1 MPNETEFIRVIKE
14 NEGIIFKIAML
25 YAADKDDQK
34 DLYQEVVYQLW
45 RSFDSFRSESK
56 ISTWI
61 YRIAL
66 NTSIT
71 HLRKEKKR
79 GSRVSIGEAVINRFD
94 PDDSLMEERL
104 AQLYDQVKKLNTI
117 EKAIVLLH
125 LEGKNYEEIAAITGF
140 TATNV
145 GTRLSRIKD
154 KLRSQLKD

>member
-1 MPNETEFIRVIKE
+1 MPNESEFIRVIKE
-14 NEGIIFKIAML
+14 NEGIIFKIAIL
-25 YAADKDDQK
+25 YAGDRDDQK
-34 DLYQEVVYQLW
+34 DLYQEIVYQLW

-79 GSRVSIGEAVINRFD
+79 GPKVDIDEAVINRFD
-94 PDDSLMEERL
+94 QDDTAMEERL
-104 AQLYDQVKKLNTI
+104 TQLYDQVKKLNTI
-117 EKAIVLLH
+117 EKGIVLLH

-154 KLRSQLKD
+154 KLRLQLKD